1 MQWSLTGIVVEETT
15 DVHKFSQSEVATI
28 RKDLLSWYDENK
40 RDLPWRRQAANKDIN
55 QRAYAGVENQ

>member
-1 MQWSLTGIVVEETT
+1 MVEETT